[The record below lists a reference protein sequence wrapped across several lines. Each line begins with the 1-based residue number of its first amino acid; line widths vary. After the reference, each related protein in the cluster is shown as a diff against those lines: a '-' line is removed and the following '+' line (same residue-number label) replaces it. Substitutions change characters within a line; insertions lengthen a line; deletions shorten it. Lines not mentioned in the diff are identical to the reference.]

1 MGDGD
6 LVLTGEHYDWTSQFV
21 GFKVQGVG
29 MPAPGASSTGSG
41 SVAGLPASLV
51 PNLGAPAASATN
63 TAPVMDEAWIV
74 GFLTRHRFGP
84 PDDPNAPEGAC
95 MFDRAASTV
104 TDVVKALD
112 DDAQRNGMGLN
123 ADRTNIVNDVL
134 RQRKGGAVTGALLA
148 KHMEAGDD
156 SVSLFLSGLQKQ
168 KMVAMLEA
176 LQAVRGAKK
185 LDELLDLARNDLR
198 DPRLEVA
205 ILSVQQHLGGEW
217 QALYDKLT
225 DDTDKTAI
233 RTHVFGK
240 IEDGD
245 LGDKAAIKHGNQG
258 YQNDSAD
265 DAAWIAGFLKFVN
278 ASPDPSG
285 NGSGDTCQFNGIPMP
300 FQRAVDFVV
309 EQAALAGR
317 MIDQSAVSVPLAKL
331 VVAPPKR
338 QTGGANAPQY
348 SIAYALQ
355 PGVPQAG
362 GPPAPAQS
370 QIAFTGTIALH
381 ADGAS
386 GPEVAWTVQ
395 IAHSVK
401 GYVLQ
406 NIQTGPQAQ
415 WVWPFLDGTLQ
426 LQVLASALAGG
437 ANTGNDVIGAV
448 PLVPTVQLS
457 AGGQVTYAIPGTG
470 KHVLI
475 GFQLA
480 GQLTGTAGQG
490 TTGAVVPQGFVQVQW

>member
-1 MGDGD
+1 
-6 LVLTGEHYDWTSQFV
+6 
-21 GFKVQGVG
+21 
-29 MPAPGASSTGSG
+29 
-41 SVAGLPASLV
+41 
-51 PNLGAPAASATN
+51 
-63 TAPVMDEAWIV
+63 MDEAWIV
-74 GFLTRHRFGP
+74 SFLTRHRFGP
-84 PDDPNAPEGAC
+84 PADPNAPEGAC

-112 DDAQRNGMGLN
+112 ADAQQNGVGLN
-123 ADRTNIVNDVL
+123 ADRTDIVNDVL
-134 RQRKGGAVTGALLA
+134 QQRQRGAAMGASLA

-156 SVSLFLSGLQKQ
+156 SVSLFLEGLRKQ

-185 LDELLDLARNDLR
+185 LDELLDLTRNDLH

-217 QALYDKLT
+217 QLLYDKLT
-225 DDTDKTAI
+225 DDADKTAI

-245 LGDKAAIKHGNQG
+245 AGDKQPIKHGNQG

-300 FQRAVDFVV
+300 FQRAVDSVV

-317 MIDQSAVSVPLAKL
+317 MIDQSAVSGPLAKL
-331 VVAPPKR
+331 VVAPPRK
-338 QTGGANAPQY
+338 QAGGANAPQY

-362 GPPAPAQS
+362 GSPAPAQS
-370 QIAFTGTIALH
+370 QIAFTGTMALH

-415 WVWPFLDGTLQ
+415 WVWPCPAIAGAG
-426 LQVLASALAGG
+426 VGAGG
-437 ANTGNDVIGAV
+437 RGEHRQRRDWSRAV
-448 PLVPTVQLS
+448 STDR
-457 AGGQVTYAIPGTG
+457 AAERGGTG
-470 KHVLI
+470 HLRDPRHRQACSDRIPV
-475 GFQLA
+475 GR
-480 GQLTGTAGQG
+480 
-490 TTGAVVPQGFVQVQW
+490 TTDRNRRPGDDRRPGPARVRAGAVVMDPPAARR